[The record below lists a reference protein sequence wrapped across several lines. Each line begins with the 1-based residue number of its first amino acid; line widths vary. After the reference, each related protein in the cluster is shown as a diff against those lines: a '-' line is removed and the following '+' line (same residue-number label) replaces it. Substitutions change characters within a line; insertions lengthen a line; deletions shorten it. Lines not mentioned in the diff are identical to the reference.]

1 MDYEYNVIGSIFCNT
16 DTLKATAEFSEFI
29 YKGYTFSLRKF
40 RDKISIALRDST
52 GDNSKDNSDCK
63 TISESDVT
71 ETCKALSQKYAC
83 TVSMQKGYEVYG
95 NANVF
100 NGGSDYEIIDEKW
113 FTVEFD
119 NGIQKF

>member
-16 DTLKATAEFSEFI
+16 DTLKATTEFSEFI
-29 YKGYTFSLRKF
+29 YKGYTSSLRKF

-52 GDNSKDNSDCK
+52 GDNSKDNSDSK

-83 TVSMQKGYEVYG
+83 TVSMQKGY
-95 NANVF
+95 
-100 NGGSDYEIIDEKW
+100 
-113 FTVEFD
+113 
-119 NGIQKF
+119 